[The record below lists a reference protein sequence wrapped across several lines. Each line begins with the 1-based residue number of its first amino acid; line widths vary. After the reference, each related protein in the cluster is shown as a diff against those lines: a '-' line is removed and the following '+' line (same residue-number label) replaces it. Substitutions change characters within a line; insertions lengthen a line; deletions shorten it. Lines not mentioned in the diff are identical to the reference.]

1 VLVNTGVVPVVAI
14 VVAVVDVDDDA
25 AVDVP
30 ELLESLQAA
39 TPKSAAHSVNLA
51 IVSIKFKAIS

>member
-1 VLVNTGVVPVVAI
+1 VVPVVAV
-14 VVAVVDVDDDA
+14 VVAVVEVDDDA
-25 AVDVP
+25 AADVP

-51 IVSIKFKAIS
+51 NVSIRFKAIS